1 MRSPAPRRGRI
12 LFIVHTATALLA
24 GALLAQA
31 QQPPAGSAANPPPAA
46 APGAAK
52 KAPAKSGT
60 SAAATGPKSNA
71 SYSLGVS
78 MGEQLRGAGVT
89 PDAVSSERLAQGVRD
104 GLSGKAKLTDEDR
117 QAINEMVRTAHAAAA
132 ETNHHAAAKFLA
144 ENSKKPEV
152 VTTASGL
159 QYKVLTQGSGT
170 SPKPTDSVV
179 VNYRGTL
186 LDGTEF
192 DSSYK
197 RGEPATF
204 QVNRVIPGWTE
215 ALQLMKP
222 GGKYQLFVPPQL
234 AYDLHSPPSIPAGS
248 MLIFDVELVSVKPA
262 EQAGAASPPAE
273 PTKPK

>member
-1 MRSPAPRRGRI
+1 MTSPAPRRGRTV
-12 LFIVHTATALLA
+12 FIFNIAAALLA

-31 QQPPAGSAANPPPAA
+31 QEPPAGSAPAPAA
-46 APGAAK
+46 GAAK
-52 KAPAKSGT
+52 KAPAKSP
-60 SAAATGPKSNA
+60 AAAGATSPKSNA

-78 MGEQLRGAGVT
+78 MGEQLRGAGVSAE
-89 PDAVSSERLAQGVRD
+89 AVSSERLAQGVHD
-104 GLSGKAKLTDEDR
+104 ALAGKAKLTDADR
-117 QAINEMVRTAHAAAA
+117 QAINDLVRNAHEAAA
-132 ETNHHAAAKFLA
+132 ETNHKAAAAFLA
-144 ENSKKPEV
+144 TNAKKPDV

-159 QYKVLTQGSGT
+159 QYKVLAPGSGN
-170 SPKPTDSVV
+170 SPKPTDSVL

-222 GGKYQLFVPPQL
+222 GAKYQLFVPPQL
-234 AYDLHSPPSIPAGS
+234 AYDLRSPPPIPAGS

-262 EQAGAASPPAE
+262 EAAGAGAATPPQSV
-273 PTKPK
+273 KPPK